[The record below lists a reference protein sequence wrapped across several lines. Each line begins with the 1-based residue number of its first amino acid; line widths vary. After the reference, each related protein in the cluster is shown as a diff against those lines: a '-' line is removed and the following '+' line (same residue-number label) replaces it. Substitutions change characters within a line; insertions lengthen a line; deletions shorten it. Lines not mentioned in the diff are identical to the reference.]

1 MKTLKKKKKERK
13 NNEWKKKK
21 TQKKLKKIQT
31 PIFPSINTNPR
42 LTPIAPPLVSMI
54 LLIDSYDSFTNNL
67 AHLLKESTGQE
78 VITIHNDSFKPN
90 EYETFYTQ
98 YLPLFQFI
106 VIGPGPGHPAIESDI
121 GIISWLI
128 KKFQQQHQENDNN
141 VVPILGICLG
151 FQSLCYEFGNDVS
164 RLQKVKHGQVYD
176 IYPVSKSELF
186 PDDESP
192 FGSVRYHSLYVENTN
207 DEIIPLAYCYE
218 PLETD
223 SQDKQKQKQT
233 NKILMAMKHKKFP
246 FYGVQYHPESI
257 CSSKGSDL
265 IKNFNDIAQQYNE
278 KYRPNVFKQN
288 KVSNWLDNHAVHE
301 DYLIKDGK
309 FISNEVHNIYFQKLQ
324 LDKEILPIDVCDYFY
339 QQNSDHK
346 CNFILLNSASIP
358 GEWSIIGL
366 PTIGES
372 EIITHSVDDENHI
385 YLSQFGSKTNEKQ
398 TLDGTD
404 TVWNFIAN
412 KMQKAYISRETIK
425 LKLNDYGKRELPF
438 WGGYM
443 GLISY
448 EEGQHVIINKISN
461 ICQNGTTTTTT
472 PDLKMVFITRF
483 IAFDHVTK
491 NWFIVAINDNDGTN
505 WGQQMINDLHKVEK
519 INLDNIP
526 DSVNKLA
533 TKGDEDLIDFE
544 LPNRDI
550 YKKQF
555 NQCQEYLH
563 SGDSYELCLTTQLK
577 IHLPLYIQPWD
588 IYKVLTLHKNPSP
601 FSCFMDFDDC
611 CLISSSPERFLSWKD
626 DITLGNNN
634 KIVQLRPIKGT
645 VKNTDEITY
654 EIATKILKTPKEMGE
669 NLMIVDLIRHDLYQ
683 FTDEVEVS
691 QLMTVEE
698 YKTVFQLV
706 SVIQGKLYK
715 EGYHGIDLLH
725 RSLPPGS
732 MTGAP
737 KKRSVE
743 LLQDIES
750 MQKNFVGGRRGI
762 YSGVVGYW
770 SITDDSDWS
779 VIIRSVFHYSNDKEN
794 NPKTKLWRIGAGGA
808 ITVLSD
814 VDDEWDEM
822 MLKLTSA
829 LQAFK

>member
-1 MKTLKKKKKERK
+1 
-13 NNEWKKKK
+13 
-21 TQKKLKKIQT
+21 
-31 PIFPSINTNPR
+31 
-42 LTPIAPPLVSMI
+42 
-54 LLIDSYDSFTNNL
+54 
-67 AHLLKESTGQE
+67 
-78 VITIHNDSFKPN
+78 
-90 EYETFYTQ
+90 
-98 YLPLFQFI
+98 
-106 VIGPGPGHPAIESDI
+106 
-121 GIISWLI
+121 
-128 KKFQQQHQENDNN
+128 
-141 VVPILGICLG
+141 
-151 FQSLCYEFGNDVS
+151 
-164 RLQKVKHGQVYD
+164 
-176 IYPVSKSELF
+176 
-186 PDDESP
+186 
-192 FGSVRYHSLYVENTN
+192 
-207 DEIIPLAYCYE
+207 
-218 PLETD
+218 
-223 SQDKQKQKQT
+223 
-233 NKILMAMKHKKFP
+233 
-246 FYGVQYHPESI
+246 
-257 CSSKGSDL
+257 
-265 IKNFNDIAQQYNE
+265 
-278 KYRPNVFKQN
+278 
-288 KVSNWLDNHAVHE
+288 
-301 DYLIKDGK
+301 
-309 FISNEVHNIYFQKLQ
+309 
-324 LDKEILPIDVCDYFY
+324 
-339 QQNSDHK
+339 
-346 CNFILLNSASIP
+346 
-358 GEWSIIGL
+358 
-366 PTIGES
+366 
-372 EIITHSVDDENHI
+372 
-385 YLSQFGSKTNEKQ
+385 
-398 TLDGTD
+398 
-404 TVWNFIAN
+404 
-412 KMQKAYISRETIK
+412 
-425 LKLNDYGKRELPF
+425 
-438 WGGYM
+438 
-443 GLISY
+443 
-448 EEGQHVIINKISN
+448 
-461 ICQNGTTTTTT
+461 
-472 PDLKMVFITRF
+472 
-483 IAFDHVTK
+483 
-491 NWFIVAINDNDGTN
+491 
-505 WGQQMINDLHKVEK
+505 MINDLHKVEK